1 MNDNIRIL
9 INKCNKITTL
19 EYSDNIFVLKDNV
32 DNAIKEVKKRLGNLG
47 TLKYEIDFQLTK
59 SHMDNEEP

>member
-9 INKCNKITTL
+9 INKCNKVTPL
-19 EYSDNIFVLKDNV
+19 EYSDNIIVLKDNV
-32 DNAIKEVKKRLGNLG
+32 DNAIKEVKKRLGNLE

>member
-1 MNDNIRIL
+1 MNDNIKIL
-9 INKCNKITTL
+9 INKCNKITPL

-32 DNAIKEVKKRLGNLG
+32 DNAIKDVKKRLGNLE